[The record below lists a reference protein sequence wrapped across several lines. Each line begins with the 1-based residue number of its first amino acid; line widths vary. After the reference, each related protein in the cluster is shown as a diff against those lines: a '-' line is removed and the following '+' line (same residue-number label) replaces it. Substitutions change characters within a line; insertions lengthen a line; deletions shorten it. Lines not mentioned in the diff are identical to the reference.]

1 MATVHY
7 RGRELTVGTYQSV
20 LAAIQQGRPIPAV
33 AEALDRRED
42 AIRGM
47 VRSMVREGYLRE
59 LGCEGEACSGC
70 PMADSCGLAVD
81 GPSSYV
87 VTRAGLAHLEKGD
100 EKDPVPM
107 DPTKAGGDPV
117 LPVLSSNES

>member
-1 MATVHY
+1 M
-7 RGRELTVGTYQSV
+7 GTYRSV
-20 LAAIQQGRPIPAV
+20 LAAIRRGRPIPAV

-47 VRSMVREGYLRE
+47 VRSMVSDGYLRE
-59 LGCEGEACSGC
+59 LGCEGETCTSC

-87 VTRAGLAHLEKGD
+87 VTETGVTYLEGGD
-100 EKDPVPM
+100 DDGAAAV
-107 DPTKAGGDPV
+107 DPTAASGDPPASV
-117 LPVLSSNES
+117 PSPEEPR

>member
-1 MATVHY
+1 M
-7 RGRELTVGTYQSV
+7 GTYRSV
-20 LAAIQQGRPIPAV
+20 LAAIRQGRPIPAV

-59 LGCEGEACSGC
+59 FGCEGETCSAC

-87 VTRAGLAHLEKGD
+87 VTEAGVAYLEDDTSQTGSEEQPPLRPND
-100 EKDPVPM
+100 
-107 DPTKAGGDPV
+107 
-117 LPVLSSNES
+117 

>member
-1 MATVHY
+1 M
-7 RGRELTVGTYQSV
+7 GTYRSV
-20 LAAIQQGRPIPAV
+20 LAAIRRGRPIPAV

-47 VRSMVREGYLRE
+47 VRSMVSDGYLRE
-59 LGCEGEACSGC
+59 LGCEGETCSAC

-87 VTRAGLAHLEKGD
+87 VTEAGVAYLESGD
-100 EKDPVPM
+100 DGSAAAV
-107 DPTKAGGDPV
+107 DPTNAGSDP
-117 LPVLSSNES
+117 PAPAPSSEEP

>member
-1 MATVHY
+1 M
-7 RGRELTVGTYQSV
+7 GTYRSV
-20 LAAIQQGRPIPAV
+20 LAAIRRGRPIPAV

-47 VRSMVREGYLRE
+47 VRSMVSDGYLRE
-59 LGCEGEACSGC
+59 LGCDGETCTSC

-87 VTRAGLAHLEKGD
+87 VTEAGVAYLDD
-100 EKDPVPM
+100 ETEGEGNDDYPPETGSTGQITLRPN
-107 DPTKAGGDPV
+107 D
-117 LPVLSSNES
+117 